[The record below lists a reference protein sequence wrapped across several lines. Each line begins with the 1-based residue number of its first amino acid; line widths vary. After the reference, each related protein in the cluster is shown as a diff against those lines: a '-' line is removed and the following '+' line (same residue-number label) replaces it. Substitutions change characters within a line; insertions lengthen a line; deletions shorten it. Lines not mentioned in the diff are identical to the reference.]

1 MRRVFALN
9 FEGKTMTVSALQ
21 TSEYASVPAK
31 AKMTK
36 VARYGWVL
44 RDSPGAFRNI
54 DKNDLNIDHSYQ
66 REKVIVKKV
75 QQIQSSW
82 SWVGCGIIL
91 VALRNDGSY
100 WVMDGQHR
108 VLAARNRSDIGD
120 LPCLVF
126 EVESKTDEA
135 AGFLVANTQRKPVT
149 AIAKYKAMV
158 LTKDKTAMAVDDV
171 LDRLGIEVAETAVSV
186 HQIKCITKCLK
197 VAADSKES
205 LYLCLRAYMRLDRA
219 PSINSRMLDGLA
231 WLHKR
236 HNLLADS
243 RFVERFASQDIEEL
257 HLAIR
262 RYAVA
267 EGSTSAKVCGAAILT
282 CVNKGLRRKFGSDVN
297 DE

>member
-1 MRRVFALN
+1 
-9 FEGKTMTVSALQ
+9 MTVSALN
-21 TSEYASVPAK
+21 TSEYASVPRK

-36 VARYGWVL
+36 IARYGWVV
-44 RDSPGAFRNI
+44 RDSPGAPRYI
-54 DKNDLNIDHSYQ
+54 DKHELNVDHAYQ
-66 REKVIVKKV
+66 REKVIIKKV

-82 SWVGCGIIL
+82 SWVGCGMIL
-91 VALRNDGSY
+91 VALRKDGSY

-108 VLAARNRSDIGD
+108 VLAARNRSDID
-120 LPCLVF
+120 ELPCLVF
-126 EVESKTDEA
+126 TVESKNDEA

-158 LTKDKTAMAVDDV
+158 LTKDATAMAVDDV

-186 HQIKCITKCLK
+186 HQIKCVTKCLK
-197 VAADSKES
+197 VAEDSKET
-205 LYLCLRAYMRLDRA
+205 LYLCLRAYMRLDGA

-236 HNLLADS
+236 HELLSNS
-243 RFVERFASQDIEEL
+243 RFVERFASQDIDEL

-267 EGSTSAKVCGAAILT
+267 EGSTAAKVCGAAILT
-282 CVNKGLRRKFGSDVN
+282 CVNKGLRNKFGANANED
-297 DE
+297 

>member
-1 MRRVFALN
+1 
-9 FEGKTMTVSALQ
+9 MTVSALQ
-21 TSEYASVPAK
+21 TSEYASVPPK

-36 VARYGWVL
+36 VARYGWIVL
-44 RDSPGAFRNI
+44 DSPGVPRYI
-54 DKNDLNIDHSYQ
+54 DKHELNVDHAYQ
-66 REKVIVKKV
+66 REKVSIGKV

-82 SWVGCGIIL
+82 SWVGCGMIL
-91 VALRNDGSY
+91 VALRKDGSY

-108 VLAARNRSDIGD
+108 VLAARNRSDID
-120 LPCLVF
+120 ELPCLVF
-126 EVESKTDEA
+126 TVESKNDEA

-158 LTKDKTAMAVDDV
+158 LTKDATAMAVNDV

-186 HQIKCITKCLK
+186 HQIKCVTKCLK
-197 VAADSKES
+197 VAADSKET
-205 LYLCLRAYMRLDRA
+205 LYLCLRAYMRLGTA

-236 HNLLADS
+236 YELLSDT

-282 CVNKGLRRKFGSDVN
+282 CINKGLRNKFGSNANN
-297 DE
+297 D

>member
-1 MRRVFALN
+1 MTRVLVFT
-9 FEGKTMTVSALQ
+9 FEGKTMTVSALK
-21 TSEYASVPAK
+21 TSEYASVPRK

-36 VARYGWVL
+36 IARYGWVV
-44 RDSPGAFRNI
+44 RDSPGEPRYI
-54 DKNDLNIDHSYQ
+54 DKHELNVDHAYQ
-66 REKVIVKKV
+66 REKVIIKKV

-82 SWVGCGIIL
+82 SWVGCGMIL
-91 VALRNDGSY
+91 VALRKDGSY

-108 VLAARNRSDIGD
+108 VLAARNRSDID
-120 LPCLVF
+120 ELPCLVF
-126 EVESKTDEA
+126 TVESKNDEA

-158 LTKDKTAMAVDDV
+158 LTKDATAMAVDDV

-186 HQIKCITKCLK
+186 HQIKCVTKCLK
-197 VAADSKES
+197 VAADSKET
-205 LYLCLRAYMRLDRA
+205 LYLCLRAYMRLGTA

-236 HNLLADS
+236 YQLLSDT

-282 CVNKGLRRKFGSDVN
+282 CLNKGLRNKFGSNANN
-297 DE
+297 D

>member
-1 MRRVFALN
+1 M
-9 FEGKTMTVSALQ
+9 SASSLHS
-21 TSEYASVPAK
+21 SEYASVFSK
-31 AKMTK
+31 AKITK
-36 VARYGWVL
+36 VTRYGWVL
-44 RDSPGAFRNI
+44 RDSQGVFRKI

-66 REKVIVKKV
+66 REKVIIKKV
-75 QQIQSSW
+75 RDIQSNW

-91 VALRNDGSY
+91 VALRNDGSC

-108 VLAARNRSDIGD
+108 VLAARNRSDID
-120 LPCLVF
+120 ELPCLVF

-158 LTKDKTAMAVDDV
+158 MTKDTTAIAVDEV
-171 LDRLGIEVAETAVSV
+171 LNRLGIEVADTAVNL
-186 HQIKCITKCLK
+186 HQIKCVSKCLK
-197 VAADSKES
+197 VAAESKEL
-205 LYLCLRAYMRLDRA
+205 LYLCLRAYMQLDRA
-219 PSINSRMLDGLA
+219 PSINACMLDGLA

-243 RFVERFASQDIEEL
+243 RFVERFALQDIEEL

-262 RYAVA
+262 RYALA
-267 EGSTSAKVCGAAILT
+267 EGSTSAKIGGAAILT

>member
-1 MRRVFALN
+1 
-9 FEGKTMTVSALQ
+9 MTVSALN
-21 TSEYASVPAK
+21 TSGFATVPPK

-36 VARYGWVL
+36 LARYGWIL
-44 RDSPGAFRNI
+44 RDGPGVPEYI
-54 DKNDLNIDHSYQ
+54 DKHELNIDHAYQ
-66 REKVIVKKV
+66 REKVSIGKV

-82 SWVGCGIIL
+82 SWVGCGMIL
-91 VALRNDGSY
+91 VALRKDGTY

-108 VLAARNRSDIGD
+108 VLAARNRSDID
-120 LPCLVF
+120 ELPCLVF
-126 EVESKTDEA
+126 SVESKNDEA

-158 LTKDKTAMAVDDV
+158 LTKDATAIAVDEV
-171 LDRLGIEVAETAVSV
+171 LDRLGIEVAETAVNV
-186 HQIKCITKCLK
+186 HQIKCVTKCLK
-197 VAADSKES
+197 VAADSKET
-205 LYLCLRAYMRLDRA
+205 LYLCLRAYMRLDGA

-236 HNLLADS
+236 HELLSNS

-282 CVNKGLRRKFGSDVN
+282 CVNKGLRNKFGATANED
-297 DE
+297 

>member
-1 MRRVFALN
+1 MP
-9 FEGKTMTVSALQ
+9 VSALK
-21 TSEYASVPAK
+21 TSEFASVPPK

-36 VARYGWVL
+36 IARYGWIL
-44 RDSPGAFRNI
+44 RDSPGVPEYI
-54 DKNDLNIDHSYQ
+54 DKHELNIDHAYQ
-66 REKVIVKKV
+66 REKVSLGKV

-82 SWVGCGIIL
+82 SWVGCGMIL
-91 VALRNDGSY
+91 VALRKDGTY

-108 VLAARNRSDIGD
+108 VLAARNRSDID
-120 LPCLVF
+120 ELPCLVF
-126 EVESKTDEA
+126 SVESKNDEA

-158 LTKDKTAMAVDDV
+158 LTKDATAMAVDEV
-171 LDRLGIEVAETAVSV
+171 LDRLGIEVAETAVNV
-186 HQIKCITKCLK
+186 HQIKCVTKCLK
-197 VAADSKES
+197 VAADSKET
-205 LYLCLRAYMRLDRA
+205 LYLCLRAYMRLDGA

-236 HNLLADS
+236 HELLSDS

-267 EGSTSAKVCGAAILT
+267 EGSTAAKVCGAAILT
-282 CVNKGLRRKFGSDVN
+282 CVNKGLRNKFGVN
-297 DE
+297 ANED